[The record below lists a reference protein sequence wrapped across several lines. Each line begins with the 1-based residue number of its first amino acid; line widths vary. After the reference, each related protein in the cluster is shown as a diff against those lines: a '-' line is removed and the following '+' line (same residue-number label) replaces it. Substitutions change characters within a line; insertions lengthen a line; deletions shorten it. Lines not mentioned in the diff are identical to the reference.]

1 LTNSDGKKVH
11 LSDYKGKVIVLDF
24 WATWCGPCRAS
35 FPKMQELVEKY
46 KDKNVEFFFINVWEK
61 MNPVDLKA
69 NVTDFIKEN
78 KYSIN
83 VLYDFKD
90 EIVSQYKIDAIP
102 SKIIIDKKGNILSM
116 NCSVED
122 MTTLIDTNM

>member
-1 LTNSDGKKVH
+1 MTNSDGKKVH

-35 FPKMQELVEKY
+35 FPKMQELVKKY

-78 KYSIN
+78 KYSFN

>member
-35 FPKMQELVEKY
+35 FPKMQELVKKY

-78 KYSIN
+78 KYSFN

>member
-1 LTNSDGKKVH
+1 
-11 LSDYKGKVIVLDF
+11 
-24 WATWCGPCRAS
+24 
-35 FPKMQELVEKY
+35 MQELVKKY

-78 KYSIN
+78 KYSFN